1 MVDACILPRAGTM
14 PSEREGELHTA
25 RRHNTRAGI
34 RADILGKR
42 FQLFV
47 SSFLVL
53 LAKKVGMCACI
64 KQDEDKFLFAYF
76 PDE

>member
-1 MVDACILPRAGTM
+1 MTDTLIHFTVIKDKSGDP
-14 PSEREGELHTA
+14 
-25 RRHNTRAGI
+25 RRHPRQTVLRLAK
-34 RADILGKR
+34 RQADYP
-42 FQLFV
+42 LFV

>member
-1 MVDACILPRAGTM
+1 MTKVTLIKTQNQGDCSIDPNK
-14 PSEREGELHTA
+14 EDK
-25 RRHNTRAGI
+25 I
-34 RADILGKR
+34 RKPHADFLGKR
-42 FQLFV
+42 FPLFV